1 MEDLNGMW
9 QRLSLS
15 ETEGDRFILEP
26 SNKGD
31 THPLAAKF
39 FTRRVINV
47 EAVTRTFRPLWRS
60 EKGFTARDMGENIIL
75 FEFEDE
81 ADLKRVL
88 MSEPWSYDK
97 SIVAFHRLLEDG
109 DLDTMVFDNV
119 VFWVQI
125 HNLPI
130 LSLKREVALG
140 LGKTIGEVLT
150 TTDSDEEMGGGRVM
164 RIRVKVN
171 INKPLCR
178 GRKIGLANGKDS
190 WVAFRY
196 ERLPNY
202 CYWCGLLTH
211 GEKDCDYW
219 LRNHADLR
227 QEDQAYGPWL
237 RATGSRPY
245 RKVEIHVAGRAPRS
259 SGTVKDSRGFTEEVV
274 EPPAGKEAV
283 NAPTRKEKIGA
294 QNQGPATNTPDLG
307 QSDTKSFEET
317 LAEID
322 KEMGFLN
329 ENLNDLKVQESFPCQ
344 DDTALKDP
352 TIHGSTDL
360 SPCQD
365 GRMPF
370 KEISNSHTTSTP
382 GKSTRVGVGSWKKK
396 ARAKK
401 NGPEPIGVVLSE
413 KRMCDSM
420 HVDMELV
427 ERPGKLLRTTPLEDE
442 AAAAGTQPRRDQ

>member
-1 MEDLNGMW
+1 
-9 QRLSLS
+9 
-15 ETEGDRFILEP
+15 
-26 SNKGD
+26 
-31 THPLAAKF
+31 
-39 FTRRVINV
+39 
-47 EAVTRTFRPLWRS
+47 
-60 EKGFTARDMGENIIL
+60 
-75 FEFEDE
+75 
-81 ADLKRVL
+81 
-88 MSEPWSYDK
+88 
-97 SIVAFHRLLEDG
+97 
-109 DLDTMVFDNV
+109 
-119 VFWVQI
+119 
-125 HNLPI
+125 
-130 LSLKREVALG
+130 
-140 LGKTIGEVLT
+140 
-150 TTDSDEEMGGGRVM
+150 
-164 RIRVKVN
+164 
-171 INKPLCR
+171 
-178 GRKIGLANGKDS
+178 
-190 WVAFRY
+190 
-196 ERLPNY
+196 
-202 CYWCGLLTH
+202 
-211 GEKDCDYW
+211 
-219 LRNHADLR
+219 
-227 QEDQAYGPWL
+227 
-237 RATGSRPY
+237 
-245 RKVEIHVAGRAPRS
+245 VAGRAPRS

-401 NGPEPIGVVLSE
+401 NGSEPIGVVLSE